1 MKKSSDSVD
10 SRPPAWREIVK
21 AEHRGALILVCTGV
35 WLHAADSL
43 VVATMMPSIVA
54 QIGGTHLIHW
64 SIALY
69 EIGSIVVAAA
79 GALLA
84 LRFGIHIPMAI
95 AACTFALGCLVSAA
109 APEMWVLLLG
119 RLAQGL
125 GGGGLFALSFVA
137 VNRLFPRRL
146 MARVLGGVSTLWAS
160 SALLGPLIGG
170 LFVEYFNWR
179 IGFVFFGVQ
188 ASIMAIWIYSQN
200 AGKPV
205 TDEKTRSDKFPVIRL
220 GWLCAG
226 IALIAWSGQDVA
238 LIRTSVLGL
247 SGLFCLLVFL
257 RLDSQRER
265 TRLLPRRALSFNDP
279 VGASLIVILCFAA
292 ATVGLSLYGPLLITR
307 LHGVSALTVGMI
319 MAAEAVTWNLVAI
332 AVSGRPERDD
342 KFLICLGMLIVSAS
356 IVGFVLFIASGPI
369 WLITFFA
376 IMQGAG
382 FGLSWTF
389 VLRRATLLAPESEN
403 ARVAGAIP
411 TLQRVGY
418 ALGAAYLAIFANGA
432 GLDRVQSN
440 SIDDL
445 NLTVSAAH
453 WIFIACLPIAAIG
466 LLAVYR
472 FMLGALPEA
481 EEDASQGL

>member
-1 MKKSSDSVD
+1 MNKSSDSVD
-10 SRPPAWREIVK
+10 VRPPAWREIVK

-84 LRFGIHIPMAI
+84 LRFGIHIPMAL
-95 AACTFALGCLVSAA
+95 AACTFALGCLLSAA

-146 MARVLGGVSTLWAS
+146 MARVLGGVSTLWAT

-170 LFVEYFNWR
+170 LFVEYSNWR
-179 IGFVFFGVQ
+179 MGFAFFGAQ
-188 ASIMAIWIYSQN
+188 AFIMAMWIYSQN
-200 AGKPV
+200 VGKS
-205 TDEKTRSDKFPVIRL
+205 KSGTRTTSEKFPVIRL

-226 IALIAWSGQDVA
+226 IALIAWSGQDVSLA
-238 LIRTSVLGL
+238 RTSMLGL
-247 SGLFCLLVFL
+247 SGLFCLVFFL
-257 RLDSQRER
+257 RLDSQREH
-265 TRLLPRRALSFNDP
+265 TRLLPRKALSFYDP
-279 VGASLIVILCFAA
+279 VGSALIVILCFAA
-292 ATVGLSLYGPLLITR
+292 ATIGLSLYGPLLITR
-307 LHGVSALTVGMI
+307 LHGVSALTVGLI

-342 KFLICLGMLIVSAS
+342 KLLICLGMATVSAS
-356 IVGFVLFIASGPI
+356 IVGFILFIASGPI
-369 WLITFFA
+369 WLITFCA

-389 VLRRATLLAPESEN
+389 ILRRATLLAPESEN

-440 SIDDL
+440 SIKDL
-445 NLTVSAAH
+445 NQALSAAH

-466 LLAVYR
+466 LLAVYQFIR
-472 FMLGALPEA
+472 GVHPKVEQ
-481 EEDASQGL
+481 DASRSL

>member
-1 MKKSSDSVD
+1 MKKSSNSVD

-84 LRFGIHIPMAI
+84 LRFGIHIPMAL
-95 AACTFALGCLVSAA
+95 AACTFALGCLLSAA

-146 MARVLGGVSTLWAS
+146 MARVLGGVSTLWAT

-170 LFVEYFNWR
+170 LFVEYSNWR
-179 IGFVFFGVQ
+179 LGFVFFGSQ
-188 ASIMAIWIYSQN
+188 AFIMAIWIYSQN
-200 AGKPV
+200 VNKSV
-205 TDEKTRSDKFPVIRL
+205 SNEQTTSEKFPVIRL

-226 IALIAWSGQDVA
+226 IALIAWSGQDVS
-238 LIRTSVLGL
+238 LVRTSVLGL
-247 SGLFCLLVFL
+247 SGLFCLVVFL
-257 RLDSQRER
+257 RLDSQREH
-265 TRLLPRRALSFNDP
+265 TRLLPRRALSFYDP
-279 VGASLIVILCFAA
+279 VGSALIVILCFAA
-292 ATVGLSLYGPLLITR
+292 ATIGLSLYGPLLITR

-342 KFLICLGMLIVSAS
+342 KLLICLGMATVSTS

-369 WLITFFA
+369 WLITVCA

-389 VLRRATLLAPESEN
+389 VLRRATLIAPESEN

-432 GLDRVQSN
+432 GLDRIPSN

-445 NLTVSAAH
+445 NQTLSAAH
-453 WIFIACLPIAAIG
+453 WIFIACVPIAAIG
-466 LLAVYR
+466 LLAVYQFVR
-472 FMLGALPEA
+472 GAHSEA
-481 EEDASQGL
+481 E